1 MTHCLHKLEV
11 SEAAGGWWLV
21 AGAMLRD
28 ARMTRQSVAA
38 AGRDKINHGGQMD
51 KSFIFFWLWAAGG
64 VAAAGGGLGA
74 VMG

>member
-1 MTHCLHKLEV
+1 
-11 SEAAGGWWLV
+11 
-21 AGAMLRD
+21 MLRD

>member
-1 MTHCLHKLEV
+1 M
-11 SEAAGGWWLV
+11 AGGWRLV

-38 AGRDKINHGGQMD
+38 AGLGWAGLDKINHGGQMD
-51 KSFIFFWLWAAGG
+51 KSFIFFWLWAACG

>member
-1 MTHCLHKLEV
+1 M
-11 SEAAGGWWLV
+11 

-28 ARMTRQSVAA
+28 ARMTRQSVAGLA
-38 AGRDKINHGGQMD
+38 WAGRDKINHGGQMD

>member
-1 MTHCLHKLEV
+1 M
-11 SEAAGGWWLV
+11 

-51 KSFIFFWLWAAGG
+51 KSFIFFWLWAAAVWRLLVGG
-64 VAAAGGGLGA
+64 WGL
-74 VMG
+74 